1 MSNPLLQPSLLPF
14 QMPDFAGITAEHYV
28 EAVRVG
34 IEEQRAQLRTIATD
48 GSEPT
53 FENTIEAFE
62 LSGETLRRAVQAF
75 GVVKP
80 SHGTEDVLVAHHEI
94 QRMLSAHHDD
104 VHLDGRLYAR
114 LSAAPSDGLE
124 PEAAR
129 LREETLRRFR
139 QAGADVDPGTQE
151 RLRELNAELSE
162 LSTEFSR
169 RQLAGQNAAAVHFE
183 DVMDLQGLSEAEI
196 SSAAAA
202 ALAAGYGG
210 GYLLTLVLP
219 TGQPAL
225 ARLNQAS
232 SRKRIFEASVG
243 RGQAGEHAT
252 LHLARDMAQ
261 LRAVRAG
268 LLGYGTHAEY
278 VLEAQTAPSLE
289 AVRERL
295 HGLAERAMANARA
308 EHEQLEQYAELPV
321 RPWDWSFYSEL
332 VQRDRYH
339 LDTAALRPWFE
350 LNAVL
355 ERGVFEAAHQ
365 LYGLT
370 FAERFDLPTYH
381 PDVRVW
387 EVYNEDGSAL
397 GLFLGDFFARPTK
410 AGGAWMNSLRLGAGA
425 FFELP
430 VVVNNLNIAPPGNGP
445 ALLSLDEVRTL
456 FHEFGH
462 ALHGLFST
470 ATYPSLAGTSV
481 PRDFVEYPSQ
491 VNEMWALHPRILETY
506 AFHYETGEP
515 LPEGAADA
523 IEDAALWG
531 EGYATTEYLAAALLD
546 LAWHTL
552 TPGEHVDDVPAF
564 EDRVL
569 RDAGLDPDLVPPRYR
584 TGYFKHIFDGGYAAG
599 YYSYIWSQILD
610 ADTVEWF
617 AEHGGLTRAN
627 GDRFREELLSRGNTR
642 DPLDSF
648 RALRGR
654 DPEIG
659 PLLAR
664 RGLAD

>member
-14 QMPDFAGITAEHYV
+14 QMPDFAGIAADHYV
-28 EAVRVG
+28 EAIRAG
-34 IEEQRAQLRTIATD
+34 IEEQSDQLRALCADTA
-48 GSEPT
+48 EPT

-62 LSGETLRRAVQAF
+62 LTGETLRRAVQAF

-80 SHGTEDVLVAHHEI
+80 SHGTEEVLAAHAEI

-104 VHLDGRLYAR
+104 VHLDARLYAR
-114 LSAAPSDGLE
+114 LCQAPSEGLE
-124 PEAAR
+124 PEQAR

-139 QAGADVDPGTQE
+139 QAGADVDPEAQQ

-162 LSTEFSR
+162 LSAEFSR

-183 DVMDLQGLSEAEI
+183 DPADLQGLSDAET
-196 SSAAAA
+196 SAAAA
-202 ALAAGYGG
+202 AALSAGYDG

-232 SRKRIFEASVG
+232 SRKRLFEASVG
-243 RGQAGEHAT
+243 RGQDGEYAT

-261 LRAVRAG
+261 LRAVRAD
-268 LLGYGTHAEY
+268 LLGYANHAEY
-278 VLEAQTAPSLE
+278 VLESQTAPSLE

-295 HGLAERAMANARA
+295 LGLAERAMANARA
-308 EHEQLEQYAELPV
+308 EHELLEQYAELPV

-332 VQRDRYH
+332 VKRDRYN

-370 FAERFDLPTYH
+370 FAERYDLPTYH

-410 AGGAWMNSLRLGAGA
+410 AGGAWMNSLRLGASA

-430 VVVNNLNIAPPGNGP
+430 VVVNNSNIAPPGNGP

-462 ALHGLFST
+462 ALHGLFS
-470 ATYPSLAGTSV
+470 AARYPSLAGTAV

-491 VNEMWALHPRILETY
+491 VNEMWALHPRILATY

-515 LPEGAADA
+515 LPEGTAEA
-523 IEDAALWG
+523 IESAALWG

-552 TPGEHVDDVPAF
+552 APGEHIDDVPAF
-564 EDRVL
+564 EDQVL

-584 TGYFKHIFDGGYAAG
+584 TGYFKHIFDGAYAAG

-617 AEHGGLTRAN
+617 EENGGLERAN
-627 GDRFREELLSRGNTR
+627 GDRFRHELLSRGNTR

-664 RGLAD
+664 RGLGD